1 MNVMVLIKMIF
12 GFFFFLDMLIKMMI
26 IYMNVMMKK
35 YGKED
40 EERKN

>member
-12 GFFFFLDMLIKMMI
+12 GFFFFLDMLIEMMI
-26 IYMNVMMKK
+26 VYMNVMMKK